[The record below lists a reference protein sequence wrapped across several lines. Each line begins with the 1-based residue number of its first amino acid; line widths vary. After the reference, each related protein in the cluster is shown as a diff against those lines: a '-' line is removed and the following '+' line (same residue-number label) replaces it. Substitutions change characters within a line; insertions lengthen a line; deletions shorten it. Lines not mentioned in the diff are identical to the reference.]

1 MEASRHP
8 RQSHQSHQRA
18 PRDVSFLGTFI
29 QRPREGVC
37 GFPIKCLGGRPS
49 KCTEQTTL
57 SRSSL
62 LGASASILAALGSR
76 PRDCSRCL
84 GRCQREDP
92 RAGLTAGKDPREGG
106 IKTRLSPPGR
116 VSTRALSGKG
126 QKLTLP
132 SRLWNKQ
139 QRQRSRRRHTRARRT
154 DPGSI
159 FTAARRLFHWRL

>member
-57 SRSSL
+57 SRSLL

-106 IKTRLSPPGR
+106 IKTRLRPPGR
-116 VSTRALSGKG
+116 VSTSGSFRERAK
-126 QKLTLP
+126 
-132 SRLWNKQ
+132 
-139 QRQRSRRRHTRARRT
+139 A
-154 DPGSI
+154 DPA
-159 FTAARRLFHWRL
+159 FQALEQTAAPALTETSHAGQED